1 MDQNKLLQVKDLRIS
16 FPYKKEKLQVVRGVD
31 LEVHQGEMIGI
42 LGESGSGK
50 TVSSTAVLRL
60 FQEADGVVDSG
71 EILYKG
77 RNLLS
82 LSEREMNKIRG
93 KEIAY
98 IFQDPTASL
107 NPYRRIGKQMME
119 AGRIHGIKITK
130 EIIQQRM
137 ADVGLD
143 QPKVIYNMY
152 PFQLS
157 GGQCQRIVIAMALLT
172 EPQLIIADE
181 PTNAIDASLR
191 KKILSLLRD
200 IGKKHGT
207 AMMVIT
213 HDFDVVRFLCS
224 RVVILY
230 GGLIMEEGSIQEVL
244 ERPVHPYTRELLHCV
259 NSLHD
264 GESTLYCLEGKPP
277 SPYEFENVCPFYDRC
292 KEREGACREGIPPM
306 VELGGRRARCIHVER
321 DYKEG

>member
-1 MDQNKLLQVKDLRIS
+1 MDQNQLLQIKDLRIS
-16 FPYKKEKLQVVRGVD
+16 FPYSKEKLQVVRGVD
-31 LEVHQGEMIGI
+31 LTVKQGEIIGI

-60 FQEADGVVDSG
+60 FQEVEGVVDSG

-77 RNLLS
+77 RDLLH
-82 LSEREMNKIRG
+82 LSEKEINQIRG

-107 NPYRRIGKQMME
+107 NPYRRIGKQLME
-119 AGRIHGIKITK
+119 AGKTHGHKLTK
-130 EIIQQRM
+130 EIIQKQM

-143 QPKVIYNMY
+143 QPKLIYNMY

-172 EPQLIIADE
+172 QPELIIADE

-191 KKILSLLRD
+191 KKILSLL
-200 IGKKHGT
+200 KKINTDHGT
-207 AMMVIT
+207 AMMIIT
-213 HDFDVVRFLCS
+213 HDFDVVKFLCS
-224 RVVILY
+224 RVVVLY
-230 GGLIMEEGSIQEVL
+230 GGLIMEEGSIEEVL
-244 ERPVHPYTRELLHCV
+244 EKPMHPYTRELLHCV
-259 NSLHD
+259 NSLQD

-277 SPYEFENVCPFYDRC
+277 SPYEFEDLCPFYDRC
-292 KEREGACREGIPPM
+292 KEREASCREGIPLM
-306 VELGGRRARCIHVER
+306 VELERRRKSRCIHCER
-321 DYKEG
+321 KVI

>member
-1 MDQNKLLQVKDLRIS
+1 MDQNKLLQIKDLRIS

-31 LEVHQGEMIGI
+31 LAVNQGERIGI

-60 FQEADGVVDSG
+60 FEESGGTIDSG

-77 RNLLS
+77 EDLLRA
-82 LSEREMNKIRG
+82 SEGEMNQIRG

-107 NPYRRIGKQMME
+107 NPYRKIGKQLME
-119 AGRIHGIKITK
+119 AGKTHGLKLTK
-130 EIIQQRM
+130 EIIEKRM
-137 ADVGLD
+137 GDVGLD
-143 QPKVIYNMY
+143 QPRIIYNMY

-172 EPQLIIADE
+172 EPDLIIADE

-191 KKILSLLRD
+191 RKVLSLLKE
-200 IGKKHGT
+200 ISVNYGT
-207 AMMVIT
+207 AMMIIT

-224 RVVILY
+224 KVMILY
-230 GGLIMEEGSIQEVL
+230 GGLIMEEGSIEDVL
-244 ERPVHPYTRELLHCV
+244 ERPLHPYTKELLHCV
-259 NSLHD
+259 SSLYD

-277 SPYEFENVCPFYDRC
+277 SPYEFENICPFYDRC
-292 KEREGACREGIPPM
+292 KEREASCREGIPAM
-306 VELGGRRARCIHVER
+306 VEIGEGRRSRCIHCKR
-321 DYKEG
+321 D